1 MTRFTTDAIILY
13 CIDFLESDKIVCA
26 LTKDQGVIHA
36 IARGAKRSK
45 KRFPGTLELFC
56 EVTLD
61 MFSRRGGDLLRI
73 ESASLITAN
82 LPIREDLELLAH
94 ASVLIELVKEHLGEL
109 DPNPATYESLR
120 QALSAM
126 EPGVQWFS
134 IWCVSMVNILACLG
148 YGIDLKGQGGSAQR
162 RTIHPAAEQLSKE
175 AYTFMTRGALLDSS
189 ILKKLSIGR
198 EARREI
204 TEFLLVVGNRI
215 SEKKLKSAT
224 FLAKLLDLNI
234 IQ

>member
-1 MTRFTTDAIILY
+1 MTRFTTEAIILY

-148 YGIDLKGQGGSAQR
+148 YGIDLKGLRGSAQR
-162 RTIHPAAEQLSKE
+162 RTIYPAAEQLSKE

-204 TEFLLVVGNRI
+204 TEFLLTVGNRI